1 MGIITDKI
9 LDFLDFA
16 YHPNKVIYGYIPKE
30 YSRNS
35 INIALKRLERKGF
48 IQKGIMEDE
57 ICYRL
62 TKLGDERQ
70 KQKENKEKLT
80 NIKSTKW
87 DKLWRVVMFD
97 IPEENKRV
105 RHVLRKT
112 LKILGF
118 WPLQKSVWISKNNCT
133 NELEK
138 QIKEL
143 KLDQF
148 VLVFETKNLGL
159 SK

>member
-9 LDFLDFA
+9 LDFLDFT
-16 YHPNKVIYGYIPKE
+16 YHPYKVVYGYIPKE

-35 INIALKRLERKGF
+35 VNVAINRLKRKGF

-62 TKLGDERQ
+62 TKLGEERQ
-70 KQKENKEKLT
+70 KQKKNKEKLI
-80 NIKSTKW
+80 NIKNTKW
-87 DKLWRVVMFD
+87 DKIWRVVIFD
-97 IPEENKRV
+97 IPEENKRI
-105 RHVLRKT
+105 RHILRET

-118 WPLQKSVWISKNNCT
+118 RPLQKSVWISKNNCT
-133 NELEK
+133 NELKK
-138 QIKEL
+138 QIKKL
-143 KLDQF
+143 KLNQF